1 MLRFL
6 ANLQSSPSTTVL
18 GISSGAI
25 AWLQTAP
32 SGSIS
37 WQHHAWE
44 PDATGASANTALE
57 AIRLQLPSSSASF
70 TVLLAPSVAQHWLQ
84 TSPAQTASLTEL
96 HAIARSRASVLF
108 GRTTNIDWDIS
119 ANWQANQAFL
129 CTGVPRQWSEAL
141 LSLSTD
147 HHKLKFASPLTL
159 VLTQFKKLLPA
170 YGWLALVA
178 SGVLNLLQYHDS
190 RIISLRTVRL
200 TKHISSAECEVIAL
214 AEWRREMLRVQS
226 SATQLSW
233 LNLAPHAD
241 RPAESKLLTTISWT
255 PLVHIPALPT
265 PFIGESTDAQH
276 AAIREALLTA
286 WCGNQC
292 GERLRK

>member
-6 ANLQSSPSTTVL
+6 ANLQPSRSSTVL

-25 AWLQTAP
+25 AWLQTEP
-32 SGSIS
+32 SGSMS

-44 PDATGASANTALE
+44 PDTTGANANTALE
-57 AIRLQLPSSSASF
+57 TMRLRLPGSSASF
-70 TVLLAPSVAQHWLQ
+70 TALLAPSVAQHWLQ

-96 HAIARSRASVLF
+96 HAVARSRASVLF
-108 GRTTNIDWDIS
+108 SQTTNIDWDIS

-129 CTGVPRQWSEAL
+129 CTGLPSHWSTAL

-147 HHKLKFASPLTL
+147 HHKLKVTSPLTL
-159 VLTQFKKLLPA
+159 ILTQFKKSLPA
-170 YGWLALVA
+170 YGWLAVVA

-200 TKHISSAECEVIAL
+200 TKHTSSAECEVIAL

-233 LNLAPHAD
+233 LKLAPRAE
-241 RPAESKLLTTISWT
+241 RPAESALLTTIPWT
-255 PLVHIPALPT
+255 PLVQIPALPA
-265 PFIGESTDAQH
+265 PFIGESTDARH
-276 AAIREALLTA
+276 AVIREALLTA

-292 GERLRK
+292 DEGLRK